1 MYESGYNDGAVP
13 RQSYVVSNSM
23 MNPKY
28 TISSKYVGTGMMPEL
43 HDYSNVGNSRPIG
56 LKDPCHGNFPNGY
69 KEKMYVEPFYAP
81 PVMRNSGTPISKK
94 TYLTNDAST
103 CSKNPHCLGSAFP
116 CFAGSNIK
124 TTTNT
129 NGIRT
134 AQKGYA
140 VNNRNNTYFNEPP
153 RRTFYRG
160 SHEQLFPPPPTT
172 KQVYESRGDLIGRG
186 VCNRKINSY
195 EQLQIPDEFQQH
207 RNEKRMSFA
216 CERYQATP
224 PVNNLP
230 LRNDLHEMNKQTLK
244 DPMNH
249 ESLSQLIQMKDQQIK
264 ELERSIGKDTAVND
278 LSEAYE
284 NNKLKEKLLDQKI
297 KYEEMLKHVKKLEHE
312 KRNLKKNLTVRDKV
326 LTKLED
332 EIADVDHENDF
343 LLKVKDKGDLNEI
356 HNVFKFL
363 HGDAQKTMKRTLKK
377 GPIFN
382 SDVDSEMEMKQYKY
396 KGKMEEENSIVTNE
410 EDEDDYVY
418 KKKSQR
424 KPSKKSVLDKN
435 DVYML
440 KNTVVALEKE
450 IRDLKE
456 ENKNV
461 NFKYENTFKT
471 LSELRKDTLEYMES
485 IVSRDMRIA
494 YMETTLQKCEKD
506 LFKLREHFK
515 KTKRCY
521 EEKIDQL
528 TSEIKVLEKQSSHLQ
543 EMIQEK
549 DAQIVLLKNEIVRNE
564 TLIKQYEQRN
574 RELQSELKVM
584 CSNLENVIEASN
596 KKDLFMNEL
605 EKQLRENEVTRQHA
619 YLKEV
624 AKNRKVH
631 TDLKFK
637 EILYDKSAM
646 TKMDELHQLKQELFL
661 NNIHVQK
668 AKDAFEVLRRAP
680 KKECLLPPSKI
691 DYSYHTNTQ
700 FDSDNPTN
708 EEAQIESANTQN
720 DSMEAKMLTS
730 NCLNDTQ
737 TYKVHGVNG
746 DLSLKKKKKKN
757 KYDMRNET
765 NGNSQN
771 KNS

>member
-1 MYESGYNDGAVP
+1 MYESGYNDGVVP
-13 RQSYVVSNSM
+13 RHSYVVSNSM
-23 MNPKY
+23 LNPKY
-28 TISSKYVGTGMMPEL
+28 TISSKYIGTGMMPEL
-43 HDYSNVGNSRPIG
+43 NEYSNCGKPRVGVHH
-56 LKDPCHGNFPNGY
+56 KDPCHVNLSNPYN
-69 KEKMYVEPFYAP
+69 EKMYAEPFYSP
-81 PVMRNSGTPISKK
+81 PLIRNSGAPISKNA
-94 TYLTNDAST
+94 YLTNDPSG
-103 CSKNPHCLGSAFP
+103 CSKNSNCLGSTFP
-116 CFAGSNIK
+116 CLSGNTKVTGNNGMRSNP
-124 TTTNT
+124 
-129 NGIRT
+129 
-134 AQKGYA
+134 KGY
-140 VNNRNNTYFNEPP
+140 VTTSRNNTYLYEPP
-153 RRTFYRG
+153 RRAFFRG
-160 SHEQLFPPPPTT
+160 SQEQLFPVQPT
-172 KQVYESRGDLIGRG
+172 KQSYEPRGDQVGRV

-195 EQLQIPDEFQQH
+195 EHFQNPNKFQEH
-207 RNEKRMSFA
+207 RNEKRMSFV
-216 CERYQATP
+216 CDPFHSTK
-224 PVNNLP
+224 P
-230 LRNDLHEMNKQTLK
+230 LGNVQRNDPLESNQQTLK
-244 DPMNH
+244 HPMNH
-249 ESLSQLIQMKDQQIK
+249 ESLSQLIKMKDQQIK
-264 ELERSIGKDTAVND
+264 ELEQSIGKNNTLND

-284 NNKLKEKLLDQKI
+284 NNKLKERLLDQKI

-332 EIADVDHENDF
+332 EIGDVDHENDF
-343 LLKVKDKGDLNEI
+343 LLKVKEKGDLNEI

-363 HGDAQKTMKRTLKK
+363 HGDAQETMKRSLKRGGIK
-377 GPIFN
+377 S
-382 SDVDSEMEMKQYKY
+382 SDIDSEMETKQFKY
-396 KGKMEEENSIVTNE
+396 KGKIDEVNSIATNE

-424 KPSKKSVLDKN
+424 KSSKKSVLDKN
-435 DVYML
+435 DVFML

-506 LFKLREHFK
+506 LLKLKEHFK

-646 TKMDELHQLKQELFL
+646 NKMDELHQLKQELFL
-661 NNIHVQK
+661 NNMHVQK
-668 AKDAFEVLRRAP
+668 ARDAFEVLRRAP
-680 KKECLLPPSKI
+680 KKECLIPPSKI
-691 DYSYHTNTQ
+691 DYAFHTNTQ
-700 FDSDNPTN
+700 FDSDHPTN
-708 EEAQIESANTQN
+708 EELQIESTNMKN
-720 DSMEAKMLTS
+720 DSVEAKMLTS
-730 NCLNDTQ
+730 NCLNTTQ
-737 TYKVHGVNG
+737 TYKMDGMNG
-746 DLSLKKKKKKN
+746 NGNRSLKKKNKKN
-757 KYDMRNET
+757 KYDIGNET
-765 NGNSQN
+765 HGSSQN